1 MKKYLK
7 ASIKLLAIWNI
18 IAHCMGYGFSF
29 STHFIYY
36 EINQINGTGKKCVLY
51 FLQLFK
57 EIVYIFFL
65 SVFFINTKKATTKIK

>member
-1 MKKYLK
+1 
-7 ASIKLLAIWNI
+7 
-18 IAHCMGYGFSF
+18 MGYGFSF

-65 SVFFINTKKATTKIK
+65 SVFFINTKKQQQT